1 MDLRGERVLAL
12 FLLLAMFYVLL
23 FISFTIFSW
32 VFFSIQ
38 RAHTRKKKSF
48 IHIYPALLIVGSF
61 MVHDVCFSLL
71 HHDWSVGWFFFSFLF
86 SFP

>member
-32 VFFSIQ
+32 VFSLSKG
-38 RAHTRKKKSF
+38 HTHERRK
-48 IHIYPALLIVGSF
+48 V
-61 MVHDVCFSLL
+61 
-71 HHDWSVGWFFFSFLF
+71 LF
-86 SFP
+86 TSTRRC